1 MSLTIGLMRHFQT
14 DWNALHRLQG
24 RTDRPLTDA
33 ARARLAELTL
43 PAPWDA
49 ARLFA
54 TPLSRAQ
61 DTAEIL
67 TGRKPGIID
76 DLTELSWG
84 EWEGQRGADLIADAT
99 SGYKHVEDWGWDMA
113 PPGGE
118 SPNDAWARIGPAL
131 TDIATANI
139 PALLVVHRG
148 VMRVIMAKAHNWNF
162 DSAEPFRIK
171 RERIYPI
178 TLDADGT
185 PTGYG
190 EAVRLKERAS

>member
-1 MSLTIGLMRHFQT
+1 LSLTIGLMRHFQT
-14 DWNALHRLQG
+14 DWNALHKLQG
-24 RTDRPLTDA
+24 RTDRPLTDV
-33 ARARLAELTL
+33 ARARLAELTP

-49 ARLFA
+49 ARLIA

-67 TGRKPGIID
+67 TGQKPEIIEG
-76 DLTELSWG
+76 LTELSWG
-84 EWEGQRGADLIADAT
+84 EWEGRRGADLIEDPT

-118 SPNDAWARIGPAL
+118 SPNEAWARIGPAL
-131 TDIATANI
+131 ADIASAQK

-148 VMRVIMAKAHNWNF
+148 VMRVIMAKAYGWNF
-162 DSAEPFRIK
+162 DSVEPFRIK

-178 TLDADGT
+178 TLNTNGA

-190 EAVRLKERAS
+190 EAIRLQERTP

>member
-14 DWNALHRLQG
+14 DWNADHRLQG

-33 ARARLAELTL
+33 ARTRLAELTP
-43 PAPWDA
+43 PAPWDD
-49 ARLFA
+49 ARLVA
-54 TPLSRAQ
+54 TPLSRAI
-61 DTAEIL
+61 DTAAIL
-67 TGRKPGIID
+67 TGQTPEID
-76 DLTELSWG
+76 EDLVELSWG
-84 EWEGQRGADLIADAT
+84 DWEGKRGADLIADPS

-118 SPNDAWARIGPAL
+118 SPNDAWARIHRAL
-131 TDIATANI
+131 VRLVADGR

-148 VMRVIMAKAHNWNF
+148 VMRVIMAKAYNWNF
-162 DSAEPFRIK
+162 DSLEPFKIK

-178 TLDADGT
+178 TLGADGV

-190 EAVRLKERAS
+190 DPVRLAERDS

>member
-33 ARARLAELTL
+33 ARARLSELIP
-43 PAPWDA
+43 PAPWDK
-49 ARLFA
+49 ARLIA
-54 TPLSRAQ
+54 TPLSRAR
-61 DTAEIL
+61 DTAKIL
-67 TGRKPGIID
+67 TGRPPEIID
-76 DLTELSWG
+76 GLTELSWG
-84 EWEGQRGADLIADAT
+84 DWEGGRGVDLIEDPA
-99 SGYKHVEDWGWDMA
+99 SGYRHVEDWGWDMA
-113 PPGGE
+113 PPNGE

-131 TDIATANI
+131 ADIAAANK

-162 DSAEPFRIK
+162 DRAEPFRIK

-178 TLDADGT
+178 HLAPDGA
-185 PTGYG
+185 PVGYG
-190 EAVRLKERAS
+190 EAVRLRERAS

>member
-1 MSLTIGLMRHFQT
+1 MSLSIGLMRHFQT

-33 ARARLAELTL
+33 ARTRLAEL
-43 PAPWDA
+43 APPPPWGD
-49 ARLFA
+49 ARLIA

-67 TGRKPGIID
+67 TGRKPEVIEG
-76 DLTELSWG
+76 LTELSWG
-84 EWEGQRGADLIADAT
+84 DWEGQRGTDLIADPQ
-99 SGYKHVEDWGWDMA
+99 SGYRHVEYWGWDMT
-113 PPGGE
+113 PPNGE
-118 SPNDAWARIGPAL
+118 SPNDAWVRISPAL
-131 TDIATANI
+131 GEIAANGH

-148 VMRVIMAKAHNWNF
+148 VMRVIMARAYNWNF
-162 DSAEPFRIK
+162 DSLEPFKIK

-178 TLDADGT
+178 TLATDGT

-190 EAVRLKERAS
+190 EAVRLQERAS